1 MIWRRYGFVLLFICI
16 SFLSAGL
23 LFMSEPMVGRL
34 LLPLFGGSPA
44 VWNTC
49 ILFFQAMLLLG
60 YVYVHLAT
68 RKLSFKRLLTV
79 HSILLLVPL
88 AVLPFALPAW
98 ADTMPANIPEL
109 RILAI
114 LTVTIGAPFFVLAT
128 FGPLMQYWLAS
139 TRHPRAKRPYFLY
152 AASNF
157 GSFIALLAYP
167 FLVEPLVSLKG
178 QAAAWTIGYSLLLL
192 LTFACMITV
201 YRQRDLKAAAKVSK
215 LLAASPW
222 RTRLHWTFLAF
233 LPSSLLIGVT
243 AYITTDVAS
252 APLLW
257 IIPLALYLLT
267 FVVAFGVK
275 RPDAVVLRMAPLVA
289 AGLFATL
296 MISIFTLPLPLVII
310 VAAYLALF
318 TLIALLAH
326 GRLAAVKPAPARL
339 TEFYLWVAIGGALGG
354 LFNGLLAPLIFNDI
368 YEFRLALLLV
378 LPLLIGA
385 VKPLG
390 KLRITVLMLLSPAI
404 LFGVLYIVVRS
415 PKLLLTQNT
424 AAVVTAV
431 ALVLVYFLYRYR
443 PACFSLGLIPLMLIP
458 IGVLALQSNVLKERT
473 FFGVIKVTETN
484 ERRVMLH
491 GTTQHGTQHL
501 DPQKATE
508 PTTYYH
514 KKGPLGDI
522 MKACQQNSGCGQIG
536 AIGLGTGTVAA
547 YGQTGGRLTFYEIDP
562 KVIEIARNPR
572 YFTYIRDSKAQVTTV
587 LGDARLSLQKD
598 SARHDVLIVDAFSS
612 DAIPVHLLTG
622 EALRLY
628 QERLTKHGLLAVHI
642 SNRHLDL
649 EPILKAIAQD
659 QALVALV
666 RYDNVTYE
674 EDNYRSQ
681 WVVLARQPADLEYFK
696 NISSW
701 KPLQGNNTRMWTD
714 DYSSILDA
722 LR

>member
-1 MIWRRYGFVLLFICI
+1 
-16 SFLSAGL
+16 
-23 LFMSEPMVGRL
+23 MVGRL

-49 ILFFQAMLLLG
+49 ILFFQSVLLLG
-60 YVYVHLAT
+60 YVYVHLIT
-68 RKLSFKRLLTV
+68 RKLGFKRLLFA
-79 HSILLLVPL
+79 HSIILILPL
-88 AVLPFALPAW
+88 AVLPFALPTW
-98 ADTMPANIPEL
+98 ASTVPADIPEL

-114 LTVTIGAPFFVLAT
+114 LAITIGAPFFVLAT
-128 FGPLMQYWLAS
+128 FGPLMQYLLAA
-139 TRHPRAKRPYFLY
+139 TRHPRSKQPYFLY

-167 FLVEPLVSLKG
+167 FLVEPLVSLKK
-178 QAAAWTIGYSLLLL
+178 QAVAWTIGYSILIL
-192 LTFACMITV
+192 LTFVCMITV
-201 YRQRDLKAAAKVSK
+201 YRQRNHKIATKVPK
-215 LLAASPW
+215 LFAASPW

-233 LPSSLLIGVT
+233 LPSSLLLGVT

-275 RPDAVVLRMAPLVA
+275 RPTLIVSWIAPLVA
-289 AGLFATL
+289 AGLFVTL
-296 MISIFTLPLPLVII
+296 MISVFTFPLPQAII
-310 VAAYLALF
+310 AGAYLALF

-326 GRLAAVKPAPARL
+326 GRLATIRPEPTRL
-339 TEFYLWVAIGGALGG
+339 TEFYLWIAIGGALGG
-354 LFNGLLAPLIFNDI
+354 VFNGLLAPLIFNDI
-368 YEFRLALLLV
+368 YEFRLALLMAI
-378 LPLLIGA
+378 PLLVGSIKIINRLGLSVLLALLPA
-385 VKPLG
+385 V
-390 KLRITVLMLLSPAI
+390 
-404 LFGVLYIVVRS
+404 LFGTFYIITQLPQVEV
-415 PKLLLTQNT
+415 TQNT
-424 AAVVTAV
+424 AAVIIAF
-431 ALVLVYFLYRYR
+431 ALVITYLMYRYR
-443 PACFSLGLIPLMLIP
+443 PLFFSIGLVPLLLIP
-458 IGVLALQSNVLKERT
+458 IGVLALQTNLLKERT
-473 FFGVIKVTETN
+473 FFGVIKVTDTN
-484 ERRVMLH
+484 ERRAMLH

-522 MKACQQNSGCGQIG
+522 MKACQQNSSCGQIG

-547 YGQTGGRLTFYEIDP
+547 YGETGKRLTFYEIDP

-572 YFTYIRDSKAQVTTV
+572 YFSYIHTSKAEVSTL

-598 SARHDVLIVDAFSS
+598 PTRHDVLIVDAFSS
-612 DAIPVHLLTG
+612 DAIPVHLLTL
-622 EALRLY
+622 EAVQLY
-628 QERLTKHGLLAVHI
+628 QQRLTENGLLAVHI

-649 EPILKAIAQD
+649 EPIIKAIAQE
-659 QALVALV
+659 QGLAALV
-666 RYDNVTYE
+666 RYDRVTYE

-681 WVVLARQPADLEYFK
+681 WVVLAREPAIMDYFK

-701 KPLQGNNTRMWTD
+701 KPLQGSNTKVWTD
-714 DYSSILDA
+714 DYSSIPDA